1 MNKAYALI
9 IIAMLFLVAV
19 SGCMQQGQQPQGGTG
34 GGGGA
39 AADINASVGLGSDIN
54 QLDEIQSDLDASELD
69 SLASDMDEVAG
80 I

>member
-19 SGCMQQGQQPQGGTG
+19 SGCVQQGQQPQGGTG
-34 GGGGA
+34 GGE
-39 AADINASVGLGSDIN
+39 AADINASAGLGSDID